1 MTKGYICA
9 LDQGTTST
17 RFMIFDTN
25 SNLISEDQIEH
36 KQIYPKPGWVE
47 HDPMAIVANSTNVI
61 KNAVEKA
68 KIQPKEIHAIGITNQ
83 RETTLAWDKTS
94 GKPFYNAIV
103 WQDMR
108 TEITVNDFAN
118 KYGKEFH
125 KAKTGLPLATY
136 FSAFKMN
143 WILANIKEAQAASA
157 KGELCFGT
165 IDTWLLYNLT
175 RNAGKKP
182 FVTDVTNAS
191 RTLLMNIKT
200 LSWDEDL
207 LSFFKIPKNSLPEIY
222 PSVPEKPFGLLN
234 KEILDAEIPIFG
246 ILGDQQAALFGQACL
261 KKGMS
266 KNTYG
271 TGCFLLMHTGENIIE
286 SKHGLLTTLAYK
298 IRKDKACYALEGS
311 VAVAGSLLQWLR
323 DRIGLVLTT
332 SEIDNLAS
340 SVSDNGGVYIVP
352 AFSGLFAPYWRNDAR
367 GIISGLT
374 GYVSKAHI
382 ARAALESTAFQT
394 YDMLVA
400 MQKDSNISIN
410 ELKVDGGMVV
420 SEPLMQFQSD
430 ILDIHVITPVINETT
445 SLGAAYAAG
454 VGAGV
459 YGSEKEIEK
468 YIKVAKIYKPHM
480 AEERRKEA
488 LKYWKKAVERSL
500 DWL

>member
-17 RFMIFDTN
+17 RFMIFDTT

-47 HDPMAIVANSTNVI
+47 HDPMAIVANSTSVI
-61 KNAVEKA
+61 KSAVEKA
-68 KIQPKEIHAIGITNQ
+68 KINPKEIHAIGITNQ
-83 RETTLAWDKTS
+83 RETTLAWDKIS

-118 KYGKEFH
+118 KYGKECH

-234 KEILDAEIPIFG
+234 KEILGAEIPIFG

-311 VAVAGSLLQWLR
+311 VAVAGALLQWLR
-323 DRIGLVLTT
+323 DRIGLVMTT

-468 YIKVAKIYKPHM
+468 YIKVAKKYKPHM
-480 AEERRKEA
+480 AEARRKEA
-488 LKYWKKAVERSL
+488 LQYWKKAVERSL